1 MNILSIENLNKS
13 YGEKI
18 LFKDLSLGIN
28 EGEKIGLIGRNGE
41 GKTTLLKIIS
51 GQEKE
56 DSGIITK
63 NRNLRIEYLSQNID
77 FKDGLTVLEQVFM
90 GNNKLL
96 ELFSDYNTLIKSED
110 YKDEELILLTEKMDK
125 YNAWELESK
134 AKLVLINLELKI
146 SMKKFQIYQ
155 GERKKE
161 SHLLVY

>member
-90 GNNKLL
+90 GN
-96 ELFSDYNTLIKSED
+96 
-110 YKDEELILLTEKMDK
+110 
-125 YNAWELESK
+125 
-134 AKLVLINLELKI
+134 
-146 SMKKFQIYQ
+146 
-155 GERKKE
+155 
-161 SHLLVY
+161 